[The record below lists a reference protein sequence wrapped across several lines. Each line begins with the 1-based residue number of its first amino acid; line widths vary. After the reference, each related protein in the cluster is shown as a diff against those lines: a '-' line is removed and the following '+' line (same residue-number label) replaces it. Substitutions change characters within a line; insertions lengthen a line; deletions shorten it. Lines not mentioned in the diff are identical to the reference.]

1 MIGFGFFRPVMQAAA
16 RGRAR
21 CVAPCG
27 TVRGAASY
35 LVRRIGMGQRFARA
49 AAWVWPG
56 SSAQLAAR
64 PHAGWRADID
74 GLRALA
80 VVGVV
85 VYHVF
90 PAVLPGGF
98 GGVDAF
104 LVISGFLISGHLV
117 AHFGAGRFSVASF
130 FARRVRRLAP
140 ALLVVLAATLLAG
153 WLTLLPTEFAA
164 VGLDAAAGA
173 ASVANLL
180 MWHAQ
185 GYFDRAAVLKPLLHL
200 WSLGVEEQ
208 FYLFWPL
215 VLALGFAARVRA
227 GVLVGATGA
236 ACFLYSLAC
245 SVWWPGAGFYAPFSR
260 GWEFMLGAALALRG
274 VAHKPGDATG
284 AAWARG
290 ARAGVG
296 GMWARRVAFMQASG
310 VRHGAAA
317 LGLACV
323 LAGFVAL
330 RPGVGFPAP
339 FAVLPAGGTA
349 LLIWAG
355 AGAWVNRHVLAARP
369 MRAVGLISYPLY
381 LWHWPLVSWFHI
393 VRGAGV
399 IHNSAGFALI
409 GAALVLA
416 WLTTKAVENP
426 LRGGHFRRGKTVALV
441 GGLAAICAAGLVTW
455 HMAGWPG
462 RFAHT
467 PAGTDLSAI
476 NLAVRDGIFAPTPH
490 MRITHVNGLTVATL
504 GHAGRPVL
512 FTGDSLLFQW
522 GPRVEA
528 LLQQGRLKHTV
539 IFVAGPSCS
548 PFAGEVYE
556 KSFAYC
562 QNMQNVQQRI
572 IQQQNVQAVV
582 VGAFWPRVLLHT
594 SGAQAQKQAA
604 FVQDIRSLSGNGAR
618 PVWLVLPTPADAR
631 FSPDKLVARS
641 LAHIGVNTPL
651 LEQGIPTRQL
661 RNDTAAD
668 TAFVQGVA
676 TQAGAK
682 VLDAWPDICGTGP
695 ACAVVTP
702 PATPKYADDK
712 HLRPGFV
719 QQHAAFLDDV
729 LAR

>member
-1 MIGFGFFRPVMQAAA
+1 MIGFGFLRPVMQAAA
-16 RGRAR
+16 RG
-21 CVAPCG
+21 
-27 TVRGAASY
+27 
-35 LVRRIGMGQRFARA
+35 M
-49 AAWVWPG
+49 AWVWPG
-56 SSAQLAAR
+56 SAAQLAAR
-64 PHAGWRADID
+64 PHGGWRADID

-90 PAVLPGGF
+90 PAVLAGGF

-104 LVISGFLISGHLV
+104 FVISGFLISRHLV

-130 FARRVRRLAP
+130 LARRVRRLAP

-153 WLTLLPTEFAA
+153 WFTLLPTEFAA
-164 VGLDAAAGA
+164 VGADAAAGA
-173 ASVANLL
+173 ASLANLQ

-208 FYLFWPL
+208 FYLLWPL

-227 GVLVGATGA
+227 GVLVGATGV
-236 ACFLYSLAC
+236 ACFIYSLAC
-245 SVWWPGAGFYAPFSR
+245 SMWWPGAGFYSPLSR
-260 GWEFMLGAALALRG
+260 GWEFMLGAGLA
-274 VAHKPGDATG
+274 VH
-284 AAWARG
+284 
-290 ARAGVG
+290 GVG
-296 GMWARRVAFMQASG
+296 RSTADAGA
-310 VRHGAAA
+310 VRQGAAA

-323 LAGFVAL
+323 LAGFVVL
-330 RPGVGFPAP
+330 RPGMGFPAP
-339 FAVLPAGGTA
+339 WALLPAGGTA

-369 MRAVGLISYPLY
+369 VRAVGLVSYPLY

-393 VRGAGV
+393 VRGVGV
-399 IHNSAGFALI
+399 IHNRAGFALI
-409 GAALVLA
+409 GTALALA
-416 WLTTKAVENP
+416 WLTTKGVENP
-426 LRGGHFRRGKTVALV
+426 LRGGHFRRGKTAALV
-441 GGLAAICAAGLVTW
+441 GGLAAIGVAGLATW
-455 HMAGWPG
+455 HNAGWPG

-467 PAGTDLSAI
+467 AAGTDLSAI

-490 MRITHVNGLTVATL
+490 MHITHEGGLTVATI
-504 GHAGRPVL
+504 GHAGQPVL

-522 GPRVEA
+522 APRVEA

-556 KSFAYC
+556 KSFTYC
-562 QNMQNVQQRI
+562 QNMQSVQRGI
-572 IQQQNVQAVV
+572 IQRQKVQAVV
-582 VGAFWPRVLLHT
+582 VGAFWPRVVQHT
-594 SGAQAQKQAA
+594 PGTMAQKQAD
-604 FVQDIRSLSGNGAR
+604 FVRDLRSLSANGAR
-618 PVWLVLPTPADAR
+618 PVWLVLPTPVDAR
-631 FSPDKLVARS
+631 FSPDRLVTRS
-641 LAHIGVNTPL
+641 LMHIAINTPL
-651 LEQGIPTRQL
+651 LEQGIPAEQL
-661 RNDTAAD
+661 RQDMAAE
-668 TAFVQGVA
+668 TAFLRQVA
-676 TQAGAK
+676 AQAGAS

-695 ACAVVTP
+695 TCAVITP

-719 QQHAAFLDDV
+719 SQHATFLDNV

>member
-1 MIGFGFFRPVMQAAA
+1 MIGFGFLRPVMQAAA
-16 RGRAR
+16 RGMAR
-21 CVAPCG
+21 TSVQPS
-27 TVRGAASY
+27 GAVPVVLA
-35 LVRRIGMGQRFARA
+35 RISQRLARV
-49 AAWVWPG
+49 AAWFWPG
-56 SSAQLAAR
+56 SAAQLVA
-64 PHAGWRADID
+64 PPNNAGWRADID

-90 PAVLPGGF
+90 PAALPGGF

-104 LVISGFLISGHLV
+104 FVISGFLISGHLV

-153 WLTLLPTEFAA
+153 WFTLLPTELAA

-208 FYLFWPL
+208 FYLVWPL

-236 ACFLYSLAC
+236 ACFVYSVAC
-245 SVWWPGAGFYAPFSR
+245 SAWWPGAGFYSPFSR
-260 GWEFMLGAALALRG
+260 GWEFMLGAGLALHG
-274 VAHKPGDATG
+274 VAERAAGG
-284 AAWARG
+284 AVSAQGASAGMGRMLARCG
-290 ARAGVG
+290 TLLRTSRTRNGAGV
-296 GMWARRVAFMQASG
+296 
-310 VRHGAAA
+310 

-323 LAGFVAL
+323 LAGFVVL

-339 FAVLPAGGTA
+339 FALLPAGGTA

-355 AGAWVNRHVLAARP
+355 AGAWVNRHVLAVRP

-399 IHNSAGFALI
+399 IHNSAGFALM
-409 GAALVLA
+409 GAALALA
-416 WLTTKAVENP
+416 WLTTKCVENP
-426 LRGGHFRRGKTVALV
+426 LRGGHFRQGKTAALV
-441 GGLAAICAAGLVTW
+441 GGLAAICTAGLVTW
-455 HMAGWPG
+455 HTAGWPA

-476 NLAVRDGIFAPTPH
+476 NLAVRDGIFAPTAH
-490 MRITHVNGLTVATL
+490 MHITHENGLTIATI
-504 GHAGRPVL
+504 GHAGHPVL

-528 LLQQGRLKHTV
+528 LLQQGRLRHTV

-548 PFAGEVYE
+548 PFVGEVYE

-562 QNMQNVQQRI
+562 RNMQNVQQRI

-594 SGAQAQKQAA
+594 PGTQAQKQAA
-604 FVQDIRSLSGNGAR
+604 FAQDMRSLSGNGAR

-641 LAHIGVNTPL
+641 LMHIGVNTAL

-668 TAFVQGVA
+668 TAFVRA
-676 TQAGAK
+676 LAAQAGAK

-695 ACAVVTP
+695 ACAVITP
-702 PATPKYADDK
+702 PATPKYADDQ

-719 QQHAAFLDDV
+719 QQHATFLDDV

>member
-1 MIGFGFFRPVMQAAA
+1 MIGFGFLRPVMQAAA
-16 RGRAR
+16 RGMAR
-21 CVAPCG
+21 TYVQPS
-27 TVRGAASY
+27 GAVPVVLACIS
-35 LVRRIGMGQRFARA
+35 QRLARV
-49 AAWVWPG
+49 AAWFWPG
-56 SSAQLAAR
+56 SAAQLVA
-64 PHAGWRADID
+64 PPNNAGWRADID

-90 PAVLPGGF
+90 PAALPGGF

-104 LVISGFLISGHLV
+104 FVISGFLISGHLV

-153 WLTLLPTEFAA
+153 WFTLLPTELAA
-164 VGLDAAAGA
+164 VGQDAAAGA

-208 FYLFWPL
+208 FYLVWPL

-236 ACFLYSLAC
+236 ACFVYSVAC
-245 SVWWPGAGFYAPFSR
+245 SPWWPGAGFYSPFSR
-260 GWEFMLGAALALRG
+260 GWEFMLGAGLALHG
-274 VAHKPGDATG
+274 VAERGPEGATSVQG
-284 AAWARG
+284 APAGMGRMLARCG
-290 ARAGVG
+290 ALLRTSRARNGAGV
-296 GMWARRVAFMQASG
+296 
-310 VRHGAAA
+310 

-323 LAGFVAL
+323 LAGFVVL

-339 FAVLPAGGTA
+339 FALLPVGGTA

-355 AGAWVNRHVLAARP
+355 AGAWVNRHVLAVRP

-399 IHNSAGFALI
+399 IHNSAGFALM
-409 GAALVLA
+409 GAALALA
-416 WLTTKAVENP
+416 WLTTKCVENP
-426 LRGGHFRRGKTVALV
+426 LRGGHFRQGKTAALV
-441 GGLAAICAAGLVTW
+441 GGLAAVCTAGLVTW
-455 HMAGWPG
+455 HTAGWPA

-476 NLAVRDGIFAPTPH
+476 NLAVRDGIFAPTAH
-490 MRITHVNGLTVATL
+490 MHITHENGLTIATI
-504 GHAGRPVL
+504 GHAGHPIM

-528 LLQQGRLKHTV
+528 LLQQGRLRHTV

-548 PFAGEVYE
+548 PFVGEVYE

-562 QNMQNVQQRI
+562 RNMQNVQQRI
-572 IQQQNVQAVV
+572 MQQQNVQAVV

-594 SGAQAQKQAA
+594 PGTQAQKQAA
-604 FVQDIRSLSGNGAR
+604 FVQDMRSLSGNGAR

-641 LAHIGVNTPL
+641 LMHIGVNTAL

-668 TAFVQGVA
+668 TAFVRA
-676 TQAGAK
+676 LAAQAGAK

-695 ACAVVTP
+695 ACAVITP

-719 QQHAAFLDDV
+719 QQHATFLDDV

>member
-1 MIGFGFFRPVMQAAA
+1 MIGFGFLRPVMQAAA
-16 RGRAR
+16 RGMAR
-21 CVAPCG
+21 TSVQPS
-27 TVRGAASY
+27 GAVPVVLA
-35 LVRRIGMGQRFARA
+35 RISQRLARV
-49 AAWVWPG
+49 AAWFWPG
-56 SSAQLAAR
+56 SAAQLVA
-64 PHAGWRADID
+64 PPNNAGWRADID

-90 PAVLPGGF
+90 PAALPGGF

-104 LVISGFLISGHLV
+104 FVISGFLISGHLV

-153 WLTLLPTEFAA
+153 WFTLLPTELAA

-208 FYLFWPL
+208 FYLVWPL

-236 ACFLYSLAC
+236 ACFVYSLAC
-245 SVWWPGAGFYAPFSR
+245 SAWWPGAGFYSPFSR
-260 GWEFMLGAALALRG
+260 GWEFMLGAGLALHG
-274 VAHKPGDATG
+274 VADRGPKGATPAQG
-284 AAWARG
+284 APAGMGRMLARCG
-290 ARAGVG
+290 TLLRTSRARNGAGV
-296 GMWARRVAFMQASG
+296 
-310 VRHGAAA
+310 

-323 LAGFVAL
+323 LAGFVVL

-339 FAVLPAGGTA
+339 FALLPAGGTA

-355 AGAWVNRHVLAARP
+355 VGAWVNRHVLAVRP

-399 IHNSAGFALI
+399 IHNSAGFALM
-409 GAALVLA
+409 GAALALA
-416 WLTTKAVENP
+416 WLTTKCVENP
-426 LRGGHFRRGKTVALV
+426 LRGGHFRQGKTAALV
-441 GGLAAICAAGLVTW
+441 GGLVALCTAGLVTW
-455 HMAGWPG
+455 HTAGWPA

-476 NLAVRDGIFAPTPH
+476 NLAVRDGIFAPTAH
-490 MRITHVNGLTVATL
+490 MHITHENGLTIASI
-504 GHAGRPVL
+504 GHAGHPIM

-528 LLQQGRLKHTV
+528 LLQQGRLRHTV

-548 PFAGEVYE
+548 PFVGEVYE

-562 QNMQNVQQRI
+562 RNMQNVQQRI
-572 IQQQNVQAVV
+572 MQQQNVQAVV

-594 SGAQAQKQAA
+594 PGTQAQKQAA
-604 FVQDIRSLSGNGAR
+604 FVQGIRSLSGNGAR

-641 LAHIGVNTPL
+641 LMHIGVNTAL
-651 LEQGIPTRQL
+651 LEQGIPARQL

-668 TAFVQGVA
+668 TAFVRA
-676 TQAGAK
+676 LAAQAGAK

-695 ACAVVTP
+695 ACAVITP

-719 QQHAAFLDDV
+719 QQHATFLDDV

>member
-1 MIGFGFFRPVMQAAA
+1 MIGFGIFRPVMQAAA
-16 RGRAR
+16 RGMAWRAAPSGAVPVV
-21 CVAPCG
+21 VA
-27 TVRGAASY
+27 R
-35 LVRRIGMGQRFARA
+35 MGQHLARV
-49 AAWVWPG
+49 AAWFWPG
-56 SSAQLAAR
+56 SSAQLVAS
-64 PHAGWRADID
+64 PNNAGWRADID

-90 PAVLPGGF
+90 PAALPGGF

-104 LVISGFLISGHLV
+104 FVISGFLISGHLV
-117 AHFGAGRFSVASF
+117 VHFAAGRFSVAAF

-153 WLTLLPTEFAA
+153 WFTLLPTELAA

-208 FYLFWPL
+208 FYLLWPL

-245 SVWWPGAGFYAPFSR
+245 SAWWPGAGFYSPLSR
-260 GWEFMLGAALALRG
+260 GWEFMLGAGLALHG
-274 VAHKPGDATG
+274 VAARGPEGATG
-284 AAWARG
+284 GVAPAHG
-290 ARAGVG
+290 ARAGMG
-296 GMWARRVAFMQASG
+296 RMLARCAALLRAG
-310 VRHGAAA
+310 NVRHGAAV

-323 LAGFVAL
+323 LAGFVVL

-339 FAVLPAGGTA
+339 FALLPAGGTA

-355 AGAWVNRHVLAARP
+355 AGAWVNRHVLAVRP

-399 IHNSAGFALI
+399 IHNSAGFALM

-416 WLTTKAVENP
+416 WLTTKYVENP
-426 LRGGHFRRGKTVALV
+426 LRGGHFRQGKTAALV
-441 GGLAAICAAGLVTW
+441 GGLAAICTAGLVTW
-455 HMAGWPG
+455 HTAGWPA

-490 MRITHVNGLTVATL
+490 MHMAHENGLTVATI
-504 GHAGRPVL
+504 GHAGRPIM

-562 QNMQNVQQRI
+562 RNMQNVQQRI

-594 SGAQAQKQAA
+594 PGTQAQKQAG
-604 FVQDIRSLSGNGAR
+604 FVQDMRGLSGNGAR

-641 LAHIGVNTPL
+641 LTHIGVNTAL
-651 LEQGIPTRQL
+651 LAQGVPTQQL
-661 RNDTAAD
+661 RTDTAAD
-668 TAFVQGVA
+668 TAFVRA
-676 TQAGAK
+676 LAAQAGAK
-682 VLDAWPDICGTGP
+682 ALDAWPDICGTGP
-695 ACAVVTP
+695 ACAVITP

-719 QQHAAFLDDV
+719 QQHATFLDEV

>member
-1 MIGFGFFRPVMQAAA
+1 MIGFGFLRPVMQAAA
-16 RGRAR
+16 RGMAR
-21 CVAPCG
+21 TSVQPS
-27 TVRGAASY
+27 GAVPVVLA
-35 LVRRIGMGQRFARA
+35 RISQRLARV
-49 AAWVWPG
+49 AAWFWPG
-56 SSAQLAAR
+56 SAAQLVA
-64 PHAGWRADID
+64 PPNNAGWRADID

-90 PAVLPGGF
+90 PAALPGGF

-104 LVISGFLISGHLV
+104 FVISGFLISGHLV

-153 WLTLLPTEFAA
+153 WFTLLPTELAA

-208 FYLFWPL
+208 FYLVWPL

-236 ACFLYSLAC
+236 ACFVYSVAC
-245 SVWWPGAGFYAPFSR
+245 SAWWPGAGFYSPFSR
-260 GWEFMLGAALALRG
+260 GWEFMLGAGLALHG
-274 VAHKPGDATG
+274 VAERGPEGATPAQHAPAG
-284 AAWARG
+284 MGRMLARCG
-290 ARAGVG
+290 TLLRTSRARNGAGV
-296 GMWARRVAFMQASG
+296 
-310 VRHGAAA
+310 

-323 LAGFVAL
+323 LSGFVVL

-339 FAVLPAGGTA
+339 FALLPAGGTA

-355 AGAWVNRHVLAARP
+355 VGAWVNRHVLAVRP

-399 IHNSAGFALI
+399 IHNSAGFALMS
-409 GAALVLA
+409 AALALA
-416 WLTTKAVENP
+416 WLTTKCVENP
-426 LRGGHFRRGKTVALV
+426 LRGGRFRQGKTAALV
-441 GGLAAICAAGLVTW
+441 GGLVAICTAGLLTW
-455 HMAGWPG
+455 HNAGWPA

-467 PAGTDLSAI
+467 PADTDLSAI
-476 NLAVRDGIFAPTPH
+476 NLAVRDGIFAPTAH
-490 MRITHVNGLTVATL
+490 MHITHENGLTIASI
-504 GHAGRPVL
+504 GHAGHPVL

-528 LLQQGRLKHTV
+528 LLQQGRLRHTV

-548 PFAGEVYE
+548 PFVGEVYE

-562 QNMQNVQQRI
+562 RNMQNVQQRI

-594 SGAQAQKQAA
+594 PGTQAQKQAA
-604 FVQDIRSLSGNGAR
+604 FAQDMRSLSGNGAR

-641 LAHIGVNTPL
+641 LTHIGVNTAL

-668 TAFVQGVA
+668 TAFVRA
-676 TQAGAK
+676 LAAQAGAK

-695 ACAVVTP
+695 ACAVITP

-719 QQHAAFLDDV
+719 QQHATFLDDV

>member
-1 MIGFGFFRPVMQAAA
+1 MIGFGFLRPVMQVAA
-16 RGRAR
+16 RGVARAGVQPLGAVPVVLAR
-21 CVAPCG
+21 ISQRLA
-27 TVRGAASY
+27 RGAAW
-35 LVRRIGMGQRFARA
+35 F
-49 AAWVWPG
+49 WPG
-56 SSAQLAAR
+56 STAQLVAL
-64 PHAGWRADID
+64 PNNAGWRADID

-90 PAVLPGGF
+90 PAALPGGF

-104 LVISGFLISGHLV
+104 FVISGFLISGHLV

-153 WLTLLPTEFAA
+153 WFTLLPTELAA

-208 FYLFWPL
+208 FYLVWPL

-236 ACFLYSLAC
+236 ACFVYSLAC
-245 SVWWPGAGFYAPFSR
+245 SAWWPGAGFYSPLSR
-260 GWEFMLGAALALRG
+260 GWEFMLGAGLALHG
-274 VAHKPGDATG
+274 VAERATPAHHTPASMG
-284 AAWARG
+284 RMLARWAALLRTSRARNG
-290 ARAGVG
+290 AGV
-296 GMWARRVAFMQASG
+296 
-310 VRHGAAA
+310 

-323 LAGFVAL
+323 LAGFVVL

-339 FAVLPAGGTA
+339 FALLPAGGTA

-355 AGAWVNRHVLAARP
+355 AGAWVNRHVLAVRP

-399 IHNSAGFALI
+399 IHNSAGFALM
-409 GAALVLA
+409 GAALALA
-416 WLTTKAVENP
+416 WLTTRCVENP
-426 LRGGHFRRGKTVALV
+426 LRGGHFRQGKTAVLV
-441 GGLAAICAAGLVTW
+441 GGLVALCAAGLLTW
-455 HMAGWPG
+455 HTAGWPA

-490 MRITHVNGLTVATL
+490 MHITHENGLTVATI
-504 GHAGRPVL
+504 GHAGHPIM

-539 IFVAGPSCS
+539 IFVVGPSCS

-562 QNMQNVQQRI
+562 GNMKNVQQRI
-572 IQQQNVQAVV
+572 MQQQNVQAVV

-594 SGAQAQKQAA
+594 PGAQAQKQTA
-604 FVQDIRSLSGNGAR
+604 FVQGMRSLSGNGAR

-641 LAHIGVNTPL
+641 LMHIGVNTAL
-651 LEQGIPTRQL
+651 LEQGIPTQQL

-668 TAFVQGVA
+668 TAFVQA
-676 TQAGAK
+676 LAAQAGAK

-695 ACAVVTP
+695 TCAVITP

-719 QQHAAFLDDV
+719 QQHATFLDDV

>member
-1 MIGFGFFRPVMQAAA
+1 MA
-16 RGRAR
+16 RTYVQPLGAVPAVLAR
-21 CVAPCG
+21 I
-27 TVRGAASY
+27 S
-35 LVRRIGMGQRFARA
+35 QRLARV
-49 AAWVWPG
+49 AAWFWPG
-56 SSAQLAAR
+56 SAAQLVA
-64 PHAGWRADID
+64 PPNNAGWRADID

-90 PAVLPGGF
+90 PAALPGGF

-104 LVISGFLISGHLV
+104 FVISGFLISGHLV

-153 WLTLLPTEFAA
+153 WFTLLPTELAA

-208 FYLFWPL
+208 FYLVWPL

-236 ACFLYSLAC
+236 ACFVYSVAC
-245 SVWWPGAGFYAPFSR
+245 SAWWPGAGFYSPFSR
-260 GWEFMLGAALALRG
+260 GWEFMLGAGLALHG
-274 VAHKPGDATG
+274 VAERGPEG
-284 AAWARG
+284 AACATPAQGTPAGMGRMLARCG
-290 ARAGVG
+290 VLLRTSRVRNGAGV
-296 GMWARRVAFMQASG
+296 
-310 VRHGAAA
+310 

-323 LAGFVAL
+323 LAGFVVL

-339 FAVLPAGGTA
+339 FALLPAGGTA

-355 AGAWVNRHVLAARP
+355 AGAWVNRHVLAVRP

-399 IHNSAGFALI
+399 IHNSAGFALM
-409 GAALVLA
+409 GAALALA
-416 WLTTKAVENP
+416 WLTTKCVENP
-426 LRGGHFRRGKTVALV
+426 LRGGHFRQGKTAALV
-441 GGLAAICAAGLVTW
+441 GGLVAICTAGLVTW
-455 HMAGWPG
+455 HTAGWPA

-490 MRITHVNGLTVATL
+490 MHITHENGLTIATI
-504 GHAGRPVL
+504 GHAGHPVL
-512 FTGDSLLFQW
+512 LTGDSLLFQW

-562 QNMQNVQQRI
+562 RNMQNVQQRI

-594 SGAQAQKQAA
+594 PGTQAQKQAA
-604 FVQDIRSLSGNGAR
+604 FVQGIRSLSGNGVR

-641 LAHIGVNTPL
+641 LTHIGVNTAL
-651 LEQGIPTRQL
+651 LEQGISTQQL

-668 TAFVQGVA
+668 TAFVRA
-676 TQAGAK
+676 LAAQAGAK

-695 ACAVVTP
+695 TCAVITP

-719 QQHAAFLDDV
+719 QQHATFLDDV

>member
-1 MIGFGFFRPVMQAAA
+1 MIGFGFLRPVMQAAA
-16 RGRAR
+16 RGMAR
-21 CVAPCG
+21 TSVQPS
-27 TVRGAASY
+27 GAVPVVLA
-35 LVRRIGMGQRFARA
+35 RISQRLARV
-49 AAWVWPG
+49 AAWFWPG
-56 SSAQLAAR
+56 SAAQLVA
-64 PHAGWRADID
+64 PPNNAGWRADID

-90 PAVLPGGF
+90 PAALPGGF

-104 LVISGFLISGHLV
+104 FVISGFLISGHLV

-140 ALLVVLAATLLAG
+140 ALLVVLATTLLAG
-153 WLTLLPTEFAA
+153 WFTLLPTELAA
-164 VGLDAAAGA
+164 VGQDAAAGA

-208 FYLFWPL
+208 FYLVWPL

-236 ACFLYSLAC
+236 ACFVYSLAC
-245 SVWWPGAGFYAPFSR
+245 SAWWPGAGFYSPFSR
-260 GWEFMLGAALALRG
+260 GWEFMLGAGLALHG
-274 VAHKPGDATG
+274 VAERAAGG
-284 AAWARG
+284 AVSAQGAPAGMGRMLARCG
-290 ARAGVG
+290 TLLRTSRTRNGAGV
-296 GMWARRVAFMQASG
+296 
-310 VRHGAAA
+310 

-323 LAGFVAL
+323 LAGFVVL

-339 FAVLPAGGTA
+339 FALLPAGGTA

-355 AGAWVNRHVLAARP
+355 AGAWVNRHMLAVRP

-399 IHNSAGFALI
+399 IHNSAGFALM
-409 GAALVLA
+409 GAALALA
-416 WLTTKAVENP
+416 WLTTKCVENP
-426 LRGGHFRRGKTVALV
+426 LRGGHFRQGKTAALV
-441 GGLAAICAAGLVTW
+441 GGLAAICTAGLVTW
-455 HMAGWPG
+455 HTAGWPA

-476 NLAVRDGIFAPTPH
+476 NLAVRDGIFAPTAH
-490 MRITHVNGLTVATL
+490 MHITHENGLTIATI
-504 GHAGRPVL
+504 GHAGHPIM

-528 LLQQGRLKHTV
+528 LLQQGQLKHTV

-548 PFAGEVYE
+548 PFVGEVYE

-562 QNMQNVQQRI
+562 RNMQNVQQRI
-572 IQQQNVQAVV
+572 MQQQNVQAVV

-594 SGAQAQKQAA
+594 PGTQAQKQAA
-604 FVQDIRSLSGNGAR
+604 FVQDMRSLSGNGAR

-641 LAHIGVNTPL
+641 LMHIGVNTAL
-651 LEQGIPTRQL
+651 LEQGIPARQL

-668 TAFVQGVA
+668 TAFVRA
-676 TQAGAK
+676 LAAQAGAK

-695 ACAVVTP
+695 ACAVITP

-719 QQHAAFLDDV
+719 QQHATFLDDV